1 MSLSRKS
8 LLLLSLAGL
17 ATVPMVLSW
26 QQTTQGELVE
36 SKDLPAGSSRTA
48 ELELSTAV
56 PLLAAPEL
64 RESPDRQGS
73 LRLPDGSYVPNLN
86 GVSDQMVLNWP
97 ERVPFSP
104 IVGRVTD
111 NFGIERYL
119 HEDGSQSTTRM
130 IYRKDLGRMDSMV
143 MVSNPRPVAA
153 VRSAAGSRK

>member
-1 MSLSRKS
+1 M
-8 LLLLSLAGL
+8 
-17 ATVPMVLSW
+17 TVEGTSVSDSDGAIAAAIHDSVPI
-26 QQTTQGELVE
+26 
-36 SKDLPAGSSRTA
+36 LPAPIARQD
-48 ELELSTAV
+48 
-56 PLLAAPEL
+56 
-64 RESPDRQGS
+64 PDQAGS
-73 LRLPDGSYVPNLN
+73 LRLPDGSFVPNLN

-97 ERVPFSP
+97 ERIPFSP

-153 VRSAAGSRK
+153 VRSAAGTRR